1 MIIRCLAWTSRLV
14 LLISLPLALGLRVG
28 VVAGVDAVLLPP
40 GSPRHLVSLYG
51 LGGSWKIVNNGNDGY
66 KSRFVNLSYLPSETG
81 LDLSPKSAAHCW
93 LLPEAPEEG
102 GLLTFQHWFVDSQGL
117 LLSQASSHHPGQP
130 DLLGQSALTGLHEE
144 EDPAVPVPGSSTS
157 LSRTF
162 RGVSCASNR
171 MP

>member
-1 MIIRCLAWTSRLV
+1 MEMM
-14 LLISLPLALGLRVG
+14 
-28 VVAGVDAVLLPP
+28 D
-40 GSPRHLVSLYG
+40 
-51 LGGSWKIVNNGNDGY
+51 Y

-157 LSRTF
+157 MSKTF
-162 RGVSCASNR
+162 PGVSEILCHKEPARSKQNIPQWGYFVFQCDKLVLYGR
-171 MP
+171 IVLAPATLYTKLSTNESRADLVLDQ